1 MEALI
6 RDQTSMRELRG
17 DVGVYSSTSTLP
29 VLIDVTVSAIMAP
42 SYLAASKS
50 RLYKRA
56 AKDEELG
63 IGVQLKAQEA
73 RKIRHYAH
81 YLKADAR
88 VPELASAWS
97 HGDVFERLGV
107 SFVPVAM
114 SIFGNRGEALEKFIS
129 SVAKISPSFSSKYFF
144 DPVESFFVR
153 QQHIS
158 RTKEFYRA
166 LLAVG
171 FIRGLYS
178 AQLHRNPKRFFP
190 QSDSDNSHAPFTF
203 PHPPV

>member
-1 MEALI
+1 MC
-6 RDQTSMRELRG
+6 
-17 DVGVYSSTSTLP
+17 LP
-29 VLIDVTVSAIMAP
+29 VIILHFLTHRFDSKHDFPWGVFFASQTH
-42 SYLAASKS
+42 LAANKS

-81 YLKADAR
+81 YLKADAW

-114 SIFGNRGEALEKFIS
+114 SIFGNRGEALERFIS
-129 SVAKISPSFSSKYFF
+129 SVAKISPSFFF
-144 DPVESFFVR
+144 
-153 QQHIS
+153 
-158 RTKEFYRA
+158 
-166 LLAVG
+166 
-171 FIRGLYS
+171 
-178 AQLHRNPKRFFP
+178 
-190 QSDSDNSHAPFTF
+190 
-203 PHPPV
+203 